1 MSRYSVPE
9 MVCGHCKKVVEEAL
23 ATLDSGAAIEVDLEK
38 HEIGVTTAAEP
49 AQVIATLKQAGY
61 EAALI

>member
-9 MVCGHCKKVVEEAL
+9 MVCGHCKKTVEEAL
-23 ATLDSGAAIEVDLEK
+23 KALDAGADIEVDLEK
-38 HEIGVTTAAEP
+38 HELGVATAASTD
-49 AQVIATLKQAGY
+49 QVIASLKEAGY